1 MSEDLPSVSSDDP
14 LLREQ
19 IEYYRRRAPEYD
31 DWFFQRGRYDE
42 GERRRREWRA
52 ENARAHAI
60 LRSLGP
66 VDAALELAGG
76 TGIWSER
83 LLQQA
88 RRLTLVDASPEALEL
103 ALRRV
108 RHDPRVS
115 VEVADL
121 VAYRPAQRYDL
132 VAFTFWLSHVPP
144 ARLPGFFALLRRSLR
159 PNGVLF
165 AIDQRPARGKQT
177 AADHLQERSLADG
190 RSFRIVKL
198 YYCMREL
205 ESLFAEHGF
214 EVQVTL
220 TPTLWI
226 AVARRHGGGRSATLG
241 LR

>member
-1 MSEDLPSVSSDDP
+1 MGNDDP

-19 IEYYRRRAPEYD
+19 VEYYRQRAPEYD
-31 DWFFQRGRYDE
+31 DWFHQRGRYDE
-42 GERRRREWRA
+42 GEGRRREWRA
-52 ENARAHAI
+52 ENTHADAVLRA
-60 LRSLGP
+60 LGP
-66 VDAALELAGG
+66 VDAALELAAG
-76 TGIWSER
+76 TGLWSER
-83 LLQQA
+83 LLRQA

-103 ALRRV
+103 ALRRL

-121 VAYRPAQRYDL
+121 FAYRPARRHDL

-165 AIDQRPARGKQT
+165 AIDQRAARGKQT
-177 AADHLQERSLADG
+177 AANHLQERSLDDG
-190 RSFRIVKL
+190 RSFRIVKI
-198 YYCMREL
+198 YYGQREL

-214 EVQVTL
+214 QIQVTL

-226 AVARRHGGGRSATLG
+226 ATARRASSGGG
-241 LR
+241 

>member
-1 MSEDLPSVSSDDP
+1 MSEDLPSVSSDDSM
-14 LLREQ
+14 LREQ
-19 IEYYRRRAPEYD
+19 IEYYRQRAPEYD

-42 GERRRREWRA
+42 GERRRREWRS

-66 VDAALELAGG
+66 VDSALELAGG

-88 RRLTLVDASPEALEL
+88 RRLTVVDASPEALER

-108 RHDPRVS
+108 RHDPRVH

-121 VAYRPAQRYDL
+121 FAYRPAQRYDL

-144 ARLPGFFALLRRSLR
+144 ARLPGFFALLRSSLC
-159 PNGVLF
+159 PGGTLF
-165 AIDQRPARGKQT
+165 AIDQRPTRGKQT
-177 AADHLQERSLADG
+177 GADHLQERSLDDG

-198 YYCMREL
+198 YYGQPEL
-205 ESLFAEHGF
+205 ETLFTEHGF
-214 EVQVTL
+214 QVQVTL

-226 AVARRHGGGRSATLG
+226 AVARRHGSMRSATLR

>member
-1 MSEDLPSVSSDDP
+1 MNDES
-14 LLREQ
+14 LLCEQ

-52 ENARAHAI
+52 ENARADAV

-66 VDAALELAGG
+66 VDAVLELAAG

-83 LLQQA
+83 LLPQT
-88 RRLTLVDASPEALEL
+88 RGLTLVDASPEALEL
-103 ALRRV
+103 ALRRL

-121 VAYRPAQRYDL
+121 FAYRPARRFDL
-132 VAFTFWLSHVPP
+132 VAFTFWLSHVPT
-144 ARLPGFFALLRRSLR
+144 ARLPGFFALLRASLS
-159 PNGVLF
+159 PGGVLF
-165 AIDQRPARGKQT
+165 AIDQRAARGKRT

-190 RSFRIVKL
+190 RAFRIVKI
-198 YYCMREL
+198 YYGKREL

-214 EVQVTL
+214 QVQVTL

-226 AVARRHGGGRSATLG
+226 AVARRRREGSSATLPG
-241 LR
+241 PGEERA